1 MAYQGRTYKTPPVPH
16 WLPEGVEVNV
26 VDMTPEWARLLLAGN
41 IDNRSMRPKQVDA
54 FARDMQHGGFFFNG
68 SSIVVDETGRLIDG
82 QHRLQACV
90 DSGTSFVTILV
101 TGVPAFTRTTI
112 DAGAKKTQADQL
124 RYRGE
129 PNANDTAATIK
140 LSMLWSMGRQHV
152 TPTNSEVIDFLERH
166 TEVREAV
173 RLAGIIKHGIAKAPR
188 SPIAAVALNLLHA
201 GVPSDDVKRFIS
213 EVASGSAGPGTATF
227 GLFQTFVKWSQQQG
241 RRSQFQH
248 VGVTVKCWNA
258 TVLGHTPKLY
268 RLRDGEQFPVLL
280 DADGNEVDLAR

>member
-1 MAYQGRTYKTPPVPH
+1 MRYPGTTYRKLPVPNA
-16 WLPEGVEVNV
+16 LPAGVEVKV
-26 VDMTPEWARLLLAGN
+26 VEMTPEWARLLMAGN
-41 IDNRSMRPKQVDA
+41 VDNRSMRPKQVEA
-54 FARDMQHGGFFFNG
+54 FARDMVNGVFFFNG
-68 SSIVVDETGRLIDG
+68 SSIVVDENGRLIDG
-82 QHRLQACV
+82 QHRLQACI
-90 DSGTSFVTILV
+90 DSGHSFVAILV
-101 TGVPAFTRTTI
+101 TGVPTFTRTTI

-129 PNANDTAATIK
+129 ANANDVAATIR

-152 TPTNSEVIDFLERH
+152 TPTNSEVINFLERH
-166 TEVREAV
+166 PEVREAV
-173 RLAGIIKHGIAKAPR
+173 RLAGIIKHGVAKAPR

-201 GVPSDDVKRFIS
+201 GVPADDVKRFIS